1 MKKSDTLKLIIDPTN
16 DLLHNLTRPFSRPS
30 LSPSPSNTPLSGI
43 EVAHE
48 ANVRP
53 KSNTRGPTMLDIG
66 PGPPYSWTLQKT
78 IALLANPLM
87 QLTKTSVKV
96 VYCKVYNPIPTR
108 CDTCSLSSKQVC
120 LSPFLGSSAE
130 VIY

>member
-16 DLLHNLTRPFSRPS
+16 DMLHDITRPFYRLS
-30 LSPSPSNTPLSGI
+30 LSTSPSNTPLSGI

-78 IALLANPLM
+78 IALLANLPM

-108 CDTCSLSSKQVC
+108 CCTCSLSSKQVC